1 MANLPELAFMLAV
14 LSLGMS
20 GMSIAFA
27 LTAIRE
33 LQRPR

>member
-14 LSLGMS
+14 LSLSMS
-20 GMSIAFA
+20 GMAIAFA